1 MASGLAALL
10 DDVAMIARLAAA
22 SVDDVAAAAGKAG
35 TKAAGIVIDDAA
47 VTPRY
52 VTGIKPARELPIIWR
67 IAKGSFRNKLLF
79 LLPGAIL
86 LSQFAAFLIMPI
98 LLLGGLYL
106 AFEGAEKLVEKVRGL
121 GVEQGDPDIEQEK
134 LLADPER
141 EKTLTAGAIRTD
153 LILSG
158 EIMAISL
165 NELSGLEH
173 WWEEAIALA
182 LVGIAVTVVVYGA
195 VALIVKMDDFGLHLA
210 AEGRAASR
218 WVGRQLVRGM
228 PKLLVALS
236 VIGTVAMIWVG
247 GGIVV
252 HAVESFGLDAPAHW
266 IHDVSEGAAGRVA
279 FLPGLIGWAVEA
291 FFFGV
296 VGFVAGIAL
305 IPFGHWAHSRF
316 DKRSH

>member
-1 MASGLAALL
+1 
-10 DDVAMIARLAAA
+10 
-22 SVDDVAAAAGKAG
+22 
-35 TKAAGIVIDDAA
+35 
-47 VTPRY
+47 
-52 VTGIKPARELPIIWR
+52 
-67 IAKGSFRNKLLF
+67 
-79 LLPGAIL
+79 
-86 LSQFAAFLIMPI
+86 
-98 LLLGGLYL
+98 
-106 AFEGAEKLVEKVRGL
+106 
-121 GVEQGDPDIEQEK
+121 
-134 LLADPER
+134 
-141 EKTLTAGAIRTD
+141 
-153 LILSG
+153 
-158 EIMAISL
+158 MAISL

-228 PKLLVALS
+228 PKLLAALS

-252 HAVESFGLDAPAHW
+252 HAVESFGLEAPAHW
-266 IHDVSEGAAGRVA
+266 IHDVSEGAAVRVA
-279 FLPGLIGWAVEA
+279 FMPGLVGWAVEA

-296 VGFVAGIAL
+296 VGLVAGIAL